1 MVGGFDVGNA
11 CRRSGARHQGKAG
24 GRESDAR
31 RQMVKTFF
39 QDFKRDD
46 GTDVTVEYFYKD
58 HGTCACIKEAWR
70 SEDVEGTELLELRD
84 AEHERMTAW
93 IMEHRS
99 QDDQSDPG

>member
-1 MVGGFDVGNA
+1 MAVGFGAGSA
-11 CRRSGARHQGKAG
+11 CRQSGAGPRRKLGD
-24 GRESDAR
+24 RESDAR